1 MHVAA
6 PLTLPCG
13 VTLRDRIA
21 KAPMTE
27 GLADPQDDASEALAT
42 LYRRWAEPGAGLL
55 ITGNVMVDRRYLER
69 SGNVVVD
76 AASDLGALRA
86 WSAAGSASGT
96 LLMAQLGHPG
106 RQCTRFHASEPVA
119 PSPVPLRIGGFFAR
133 PRALAAAEIEALV
146 DAFAASAALVK
157 AAGFGGVQ
165 VHAAHGY
172 LVSQFLSPRT
182 NRREDAWGGPLEQ
195 RARFL
200 LAIVAAVRAAVGP
213 GFPVAV
219 KLNAADFLRGGFEHH
234 EAVRVARWLAEA
246 GIDLLE
252 VSGGTYERVAFVDDV
267 ALAGASR
274 AREAYFQRYARD
286 LKAALGG
293 VPLMLSGG
301 FRTPAAMQ
309 AALVSGEVDVIGL
322 GRPFCV
328 LPDAAARLRAGDP
341 VRLPSPERGL
351 RIGPGPL
358 GPASPSRLVRSLNA
372 QGATAWF
379 YEQQVR
385 LAQGREPRTRAA
397 WAGAV
402 LLRHLWH
409 ETRRARDR
417 RRRRERGDA
426 RPPG

>member
-1 MHVAA
+1 MRIAA

-27 GLADPQDDASEALAT
+27 GLANERDDATEALAT

-55 ITGNVMVDRRYLER
+55 VTGNVMVDRRFLER

-76 AASDLGALRA
+76 AASDEGALRA
-86 WSAAGSASGT
+86 WSDAGSASDT
-96 LLMAQLGHPG
+96 LLMAQLSHPG

-119 PSPVPLRIGGFFAR
+119 PSPVPLAIGGFFAR
-133 PRALAAAEIEALV
+133 PRALEAYEIEALV
-146 DAFAASAALVK
+146 DAFAGAAGRLK
-157 AAGFGGVQ
+157 AAGFGAVQ

-182 NRREDAWGGPLEQ
+182 NRRDDAWGGPLER

-200 LAIVAAVRAAVGP
+200 LDIVAAVRRAVGP
-213 GFPVAV
+213 HFPVAV

-234 EAVRVARWLAEA
+234 EAVSVARWLAEA

-252 VSGGTYERVAFVDDV
+252 VSGGTYERVAFVDDH
-267 ALAGASR
+267 ARASASR
-274 AREAYFQRYARD
+274 EREAYFQRYARD
-286 LKAALGG
+286 LKEALGA

-301 FRTPAAMQ
+301 FRTPAAMET
-309 AALVSGEVDVIGL
+309 ALASGEVDVIGL

-328 LPDAAARLRAGDP
+328 LPDVAARLRSGERA
-341 VRLPSPERGL
+341 RLPTPERRL
-351 RIGPGPL
+351 RVGPGPF

-385 LAQGREPRTRAA
+385 LAHGAA
-397 WAGAV
+397 PEARPGWAGAV
-402 LLRHLWH
+402 LTRHLWQ
-409 ETRRARDR
+409 EIRRARAR
-417 RRRRERGDA
+417 RRRRLVPVA
-426 RPPG
+426 